1 MSKQYANPPI
11 IEAVCEFRFT
21 PDTPWDLTVPGLV
34 YEKIKDK
41 FPQKEQ
47 RTVQEIEI
55 KQTPQGIQQEVRTF
69 DRVLF
74 LENTRKML
82 VQLGPRVLAVNS
94 LKPYPGWEK
103 FEVAIRE
110 AFEALTTIVEV
121 KGLQRI
127 GLRYINQIEIPEPSV
142 ELEDYFNF
150 YLFTGPR
157 LPQEMSSFIAGCEF
171 PYENNRDKSRVQLR
185 NFSNGAD
192 GKVLLRL
199 DIDYFLAQPKG
210 IEIGEAMNWVET
222 AHDRVEEIF
231 EGCITDRLRG
241 LFGGGKQNAGR

>member
-127 GLRYINQIEIPEPSV
+127 GLRYINQI
-142 ELEDYFNF
+142 
-150 YLFTGPR
+150 
-157 LPQEMSSFIAGCEF
+157 
-171 PYENNRDKSRVQLR
+171 
-185 NFSNGAD
+185 
-192 GKVLLRL
+192 
-199 DIDYFLAQPKG
+199 
-210 IEIGEAMNWVET
+210 
-222 AHDRVEEIF
+222 
-231 EGCITDRLRG
+231 
-241 LFGGGKQNAGR
+241 